1 MCAAVR
7 RLRQRLGRRGTALV
21 LLGIGKVCYGAGYIL
36 TPQPETRGL
45 ELLTDHGTIRCW
57 AMIWVVCGAV
67 TFGSA
72 WLRIGRDRFGF
83 IAALIPPFVWG
94 FAFLWA
100 SAAGDFPRGPAIF
113 GWYATSH
120 VGMILWAASVPE
132 YEMPHPAPGRRR

>member
-1 MCAAVR
+1 MRAAAR
-7 RLRQRLGRRGTALV
+7 RLRKTLGRRGHALA
-21 LLGIGKVCYGAGYIL
+21 LLGVGKCCYGAGYIL

-45 ELLTDHGTIRCW
+45 ELLTDHGSIRWW
-57 AMIWVVCGAV
+57 AMVWVVCGAV

-83 IAALIPPFVWG
+83 IAALVPPFVWG

-100 SAAGDFPRGPAIF
+100 SAAGDFPRGLAIF

-120 VGMILWAASVPE
+120 VGIILWAATVPE
-132 YEMPHPAPGRRR
+132 YEVPHTARQERP